1 MRIAV
6 RDGGVRYVTLAP
18 ASICKIWRVMQ
29 NNARYRMPSD
39 AE

>member
-1 MRIAV
+1 MPVDAK
-6 RDGGVRYVTLAP
+6 DGGVRYVTLAR

-29 NNARYRMPSD
+29 NIARGRMPSD